1 MRKLVKILVPAVILI
16 VAVVLIL
23 FYKGNQPTYKDFLV
37 TTPSG
42 ESIVL
47 DKPGFIQSK
56 GIGVYTMEGTITMN
70 AWGSRVFR
78 IIPDDRIEML
88 QVNGVTA
95 SLAKLTAVQR
105 RDYDKGFQYDLSSY
119 LRTGENSF
127 VARYYDRGGLMGV
140 SLSSEISGAY
150 SVIVL
155 LLGFIVVVAIFMYWA
170 KCVNLAPPVL
180 IIFFFA
186 IVIRAF
192 YFSQTGVDERG
203 HDMGDH
209 VGYTKYLAEHWTLPP
224 VDYAVGGAF
233 FHPPLSYYLG
243 AVVYK
248 ATKIIEPNNN
258 MVMFRVQQ
266 FFCLTCSLGF
276 LLYGLLVL
284 QDVMLK
290 RSDIESPLIK
300 RRWLSWLRESSGRQA
315 LIFSAALFAFWPTGI
330 IHSARIGNDPLL
342 YAFFAAGL
350 YYILRWYRSNSNK
363 DLIVASVLA
372 AAATATKANG
382 EILIAVLGLL
392 ALVRM
397 VRTREWLFY
406 LKRSIIPLLIVIP
419 AIAITVGPA
428 LILKFEGKREKL
440 YIDNLDGISTAN
452 LVGNTAA
459 NYLWFD
465 AKVFVTEAF
474 TDPYDDRYG
483 RQYFWNYLGKTGLIG
498 EFKYEYPV
506 GVNCAIILSALSIFM
521 FFYVLAGLYLLPSG
535 QVVAIAPILLAGGLL
550 WVGVTYMRMTFPANI
565 DFRYI
570 VPILITICSLYGMSI
585 VQFERIGARR
595 AVQIGKVLAGL
606 FVATSIIFITAVD

>member
-1 MRKLVKILVPAVILI
+1 MKLAIRFLIPLFIIIVGAVLIGFYKWNQPQYIDFAVIS
-16 VAVVLIL
+16 
-23 FYKGNQPTYKDFLV
+23 
-37 TTPSG
+37 PSG
-42 ESIVL
+42 EKTVI
-47 DKPGFIQSK
+47 KGPEFIESS
-56 GIGVYTMEGTITMN
+56 GVGTYTMTGTIVMN

-78 IIPDDRIEML
+78 IIPDDRIESL
-88 QVNGVTA
+88 QVNGTRI
-95 SLAKLTAVQR
+95 SLAKLSPHQR
-105 RDYDKGFQYDLSSY
+105 KDYDKGFQYDLSPY
-119 LRTGENSF
+119 LHTGENQV
-127 VARYYDRGGLMGV
+127 VAKYFDRGGLMGLVLAVEV
-140 SLSSEISGAY
+140 SGSY
-150 SVIVL
+150 SAIIIFM
-155 LLGFIVVVAIFMYWA
+155 GFILISILFFYWA
-170 KCVNLAPPVL
+170 KRIGVVPPVL
-180 IIFFFA
+180 FIFVIA
-186 IVIRAF
+186 IAIRVF

-209 VGYTKYLAEHWTLPP
+209 FAYTKYLAEHWAPPP

-248 ATKIIEPNNN
+248 ATKLIEPHNN
-258 MVMFRVQQ
+258 MVAFRVQQ
-266 FFCLTCSLGF
+266 FFCMTCAIGF
-276 LLYGLLVL
+276 LLYGLRIL
-284 QDVMLK
+284 QEIFLK
-290 RSDIESPLIK
+290 RSDVDSGLIR
-300 RRWLSWLRESSGRQA
+300 RRWYRWLLESNTRQA

-342 YAFFAAGL
+342 YSLFAAGL
-350 YYILRWYRSNSNK
+350 YYILLWYRNNSNK
-363 DLIVASVLA
+363 DLIIASALA
-372 AAATATKANG
+372 AAATMTKANG

-392 ALVRM
+392 GLIRM
-397 VRTREWLFY
+397 IRTREWLFY

-465 AKVFVTEAF
+465 AKIFVTEAF

-498 EFKYEYPV
+498 EFKYPYPV
-506 GVNCAIILSALSIFM
+506 GVNCAIALSALSIFM
-521 FFYVLAGLYLLPSG
+521 FFYILAGLYLLPSG
-535 QVVAIAPILLAGGLL
+535 QALAIAPILLAGGLL
-550 WVGVTYMRMTFPANI
+550 WAGVTYMRMTFPANI

-585 VQFERIGARR
+585 IQFERIGARR
-595 AVQIGKVLAGL
+595 AVQIGKMLAGL
-606 FVATSIIFITAVD
+606 FVATSIIFIATVD